1 MASIKLNRF
10 FLLPLFDKAYK
21 IVKLLLENEELKLKE
36 LLLNGSCNGWQ
47 LILLLRDNKVIK
59 KILDR

>member
-21 IVKLLLENEELKLKE
+21 IVKLLLENEELKVKE
-36 LLLNGSCNGWQ
+36 LLLEAVMDGN
-47 LILLLRDNKVIK
+47 
-59 KILDR
+59 